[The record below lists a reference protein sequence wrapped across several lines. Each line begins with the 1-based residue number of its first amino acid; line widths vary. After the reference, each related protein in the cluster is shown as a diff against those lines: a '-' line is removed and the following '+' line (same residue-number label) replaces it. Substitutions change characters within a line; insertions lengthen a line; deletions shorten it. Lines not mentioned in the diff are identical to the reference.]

1 MIAARYFNPARRSAD
16 GATPPPLSH
25 TVTRAARFNEIDPL
39 NVVWHGHYASYF
51 EDARVAFG
59 SRFGIGYEMMYACD
73 VVTPIKKMHIE
84 YDAPLRFGEECA
96 VTATLFWN
104 DAARLDF
111 EYAIR
116 NARGT
121 VTTRGY
127 TVQLFT
133 SLAGEL
139 LFAKPDFYEDFC
151 FRWRQNLLEK
161 GNNHA

>member
-1 MIAARYFNPARRSAD
+1 MTASRHFTFARRPANRT
-16 GATPPPLSH
+16 APPPLSH
-25 TVTRAARFNEIDPL
+25 TVTRTARFHEIDPL

-59 SRFGIGYEMMYACD
+59 NRFGIGYATMHACG
-73 VVTPIKKMHIE
+73 VVTPIKQMHME

-116 NARGT
+116 NAAGT

-133 SLAGEL
+133 TLAGEM
-139 LFAKPDFYEDFC
+139 LFAKPDFYEEFC
-151 FRWRQNLLEK
+151 FRWSRNLLDV
-161 GNNHA
+161 

>member
-1 MIAARYFNPARRSAD
+1 MTVSRYFTPARRSANE
-16 GATPPPLSH
+16 ATPPPISL
-25 TVTRAARFNEIDPL
+25 TVTRIARFHEIDPL

-59 SRFGIGYEMMYACD
+59 DKFGIGYTTMYACG
-73 VVTPIKKMHIE
+73 VVTPVKQMHIE

-104 DAARLDF
+104 AAARLDF

-116 NARGT
+116 NAAGT
-121 VTTRGY
+121 VTTKGY

-133 SLAGEL
+133 TLAGEM

-151 FRWRQNLLEK
+151 SRWRQNLLEE
-161 GNNHA
+161 GSCHA